1 MRAPEFHS
9 LRRWMRGLCRAALV
23 ALSGFAMVSGAK
35 AADTTGA
42 KKGDSSAS
50 TEARTLPSK
59 PTWGAYYGA
68 ASNVDI
74 GRLGS
79 TFNVVVIDADPGE
92 GDDAPAFDAA
102 QIAALKARGAKVLS
116 YLNFG
121 ACEESRSWWSD
132 VPAGFVS
139 CRANRAARLGRYQGY
154 PEYWMNPGN
163 AQFQHLIVDY
173 IAPRLVAAGVD
184 GFMLDNFEVV
194 SHGAGTAD
202 GQCDAAC
209 RQGGLDLVATLRKR
223 YPDRSIVLNNASTA
237 VLPGSSGG
245 GARSPLLGGAVAP
258 EGLPPSAG

>member
-92 GDDAPAFDAA
+92 GDDAPAFDAV

-121 ACEESRSWWSD
+121 ARAESRLRPRHLTFGVVKFLMIMWL
-132 VPAGFVS
+132 
-139 CRANRAARLGRYQGY
+139 RLAR
-154 PEYWMNPGN
+154 
-163 AQFQHLIVDY
+163 
-173 IAPRLVAAGVD
+173 
-184 GFMLDNFEVV
+184 
-194 SHGAGTAD
+194 
-202 GQCDAAC
+202 
-209 RQGGLDLVATLRKR
+209 DL
-223 YPDRSIVLNNASTA
+223 S
-237 VLPGSSGG
+237 
-245 GARSPLLGGAVAP
+245 
-258 EGLPPSAG
+258 